1 MLKIVLRAILIQEN
15 LIHLIVLAWEIELE
29 AFVYARKESIIKMD
43 KFFVNL
49 VIFLAKIV
57 ILHTVSNALEIE
69 IQFRVTFLLVDVF
82 LHQLLLL
89 LTILR
94 DNIYLGLLLKRVVVK
109 IKFNYLFILKK
120 NNYNFFII

>member
-29 AFVYARKESIIKMD
+29 AFVYARKENIIKMD

-49 VIFLAKIV
+49 AIFLAKIV

-89 LTILR
+89 LIILR

-109 IKFNYLFILKK
+109 IKFN
-120 NNYNFFII
+120 